1 MNLLRKAEF
10 NFWRFAEARSVF
22 EIQSFYLL
30 RPLMNRLP
38 KSDGHPV
45 LVLPGFMA
53 SDISTVPLRGLL
65 ADLGYACYGWGLGR
79 NIVVDRHRE
88 AELQQL
94 LRALH
99 EKHGRKV
106 SIIGWSLGG
115 LFARE
120 IAKVHPEC
128 VRTVITLGS
137 PISGQPKHSNVNRLF
152 GYFNREREI
161 EHTER
166 RKDLKQSPPVP
177 TTSIFSKTDGIVAWE
192 GSLQHDGPQLENI
205 QVPASHIG
213 MGANPL
219 VMYVIAERLA
229 QAEGEWQRFNPS
241 ALEKLIF
248 SRVRKRQQKP
258 QPGFA

>member
-1 MNLLRKAEF
+1 MNFLRKAEF
-10 NFWRFAEARSVF
+10 NFWRFAEARSLL

-53 SDISTVPLRGLL
+53 SDVSTAPLRGLL
-65 ADLGYACYGWGLGR
+65 ADLGYKTYGWGLGR
-79 NIVVDRHRE
+79 NIIVDRHRE
-88 AELQQL
+88 ADLQQL
-94 LRALH
+94 LRAIH
-99 EKHGRKV
+99 EKHGQKV
-106 SIIGWSLGG
+106 SVIGWSLGG

-152 GYFNREREI
+152 GFFNRARSA

-166 RKDLKQSPPVP
+166 RKELNQAPPVP
-177 TTSIFSKTDGIVAWE
+177 TTSIFSKSDGIVAWE
-192 GSLQHDGPQLENI
+192 GSLQHDGAELENI
-205 QVPASHIG
+205 RVPASHIG

-241 ALEKLIF
+241 PLEKLIF
-248 SRVRKRQQKP
+248 SRVRNRRADTR
-258 QPGFA
+258 PGFA